1 MACKVTGVQARK
13 KEMYS
18 KAIFVRCTAH
28 RLNLVVNDLNS
39 VAEIRNSVGTIKSI
53 IKFFR

>member
-13 KEMYS
+13 KEMHS

-39 VAEIRNSVGTIKSI
+39 VAEIRNTVGTIKSI